1 MSDKFKAVGLPE
13 NIEIDI
19 PDKNSRRKSNSR
31 LDEIFHAFRDDALG
45 ISGAEDNNNNDS
57 NAEDAKKIDVGNG
70 QKLDVNKLLS
80 ILDTISTGAFNGT
93 LSFNVDPTTG
103 QLAMNIS
110 ENGKIST
117 DDVSKLLDI
126 ENLWAVPCKK
136 DPNLKQNFENAFG
149 KDDIPLKKF
158 DDIPLCT
165 ATSAGSDDGYLFGYM
180 SNFKVVDYQD
190 KYVLLYGEP
199 NKDIIKDKYSFGAFI
214 AMIEDPDGKFSIVLP
229 EYGNT
234 FDINTKMLYAANEPD
249 DLFDDDGNFMAL
261 DIDKIEA
268 GLNMLLYYP
277 KDVLVSPLKFGTF
290 TYQKEKLPEN
300 VKSVD
305 RIKIGVL
312 TDNGSADA
320 SLFKKDFDLDPNKT
334 VFDFYVKFSSNM
346 TAAEANAIN
355 EMFAKDATNSAI
367 FTDSELKADGDD
379 LYITFDTDSFAGL
392 LDKWLRE

>member
-19 PDKNSRRKSNSR
+19 PDKNSRRKSNSY
-31 LDEIFHAFRDDALG
+31 LDEIFHAFLDDALG
-45 ISGAEDNNNNDS
+45 ISGAEDNNSNDS
-57 NAEDAKKIDVGNG
+57 NAEDVKKIDLGNG
-70 QKLDVNKLLS
+70 QNLDVNKLLS
-80 ILDTISTGAFNGT
+80 ILETISTGSFTGS
-93 LSFNVDPTTG
+93 LSFNVDPATG
-103 QLAMNIS
+103 QLVMNIS

-126 ENLWAVPCKK
+126 ENVWAVPCKK

-165 ATSAGSDDGYLFGYM
+165 AVSGDSDDGYLLGYM
-180 SNFKVVDYQD
+180 SNFKVADYQD

-234 FDINTKMLYAANEPD
+234 FDINAKMLYAANEPD
-249 DLFDDDGNFMAL
+249 DLFDDNGNFMAL
-261 DIDKIEA
+261 DINKIEA
-268 GLNMLLYYP
+268 GLNTVLYYP

-290 TYQKEKLPEN
+290 TYQEEKLPES
-300 VKSVD
+300 VKLVD

-334 VFDFYVKFSSNM
+334 VFNFYVKFSSKM

>member
-1 MSDKFKAVGLPE
+1 MSDKFKAVGLPK

-19 PDKNSRRKSNSR
+19 PDKNRRRKSNSC
-31 LDEIFHAFRDDALG
+31 LDEIFHAFLEDALG
-45 ISGAEDNNNNDS
+45 ISGAEDNNDS
-57 NAEDAKKIDVGNG
+57 NAEDGKKIDVGNG

-80 ILDTISTGAFNGT
+80 ILETTGAV
-93 LSFNVDPTTG
+93 SFSLDPTTG
-103 QLAMNIS
+103 QLAANIPAD
-110 ENGKIST
+110 GKIST
-117 DDVSKLLDI
+117 DDVSMLLNI
-126 ENLWAVPCKK
+126 ENAWAVPCKK
-136 DPNLKQNFENAFG
+136 DPNLKQNFENTFG

-158 DDIPLCT
+158 DDIPVGT
-165 ATSAGSDDGYLFGYM
+165 VTSADSDDGYLLGYM
-180 SNFKVVDYQD
+180 TNFKVADYQD
-190 KYVLLYGEP
+190 KYILLYGEP

-234 FDINTKMLYAANEPD
+234 FDVDTKMLYTANEPD
-249 DLFDDDGNFMAL
+249 DLFDDNGNFMAV
-261 DIDKIEA
+261 DVNKIEA
-268 GLNMLLYYP
+268 GLNMVLYYP

-290 TYQKEKLPEN
+290 TYQEEKIPEN

-305 RIKIGVL
+305 RVKIGVL

-334 VFDFYVKFSSNM
+334 VFDFYIKFSSNM

>member
-19 PDKNSRRKSNSR
+19 PDKNSRRKSNSY
-31 LDEIFHAFRDDALG
+31 LDEIFHAFLDDALG
-45 ISGAEDNNNNDS
+45 ISGAEDNNSNDS
-57 NAEDAKKIDVGNG
+57 NAEDVKKIDLGNG
-70 QKLDVNKLLS
+70 QNLDVNKLLS
-80 ILDTISTGAFNGT
+80 ILETISTGSFTGS
-93 LSFNVDPTTG
+93 LSFNVDPATG
-103 QLAMNIS
+103 QLVMNIS

-126 ENLWAVPCKK
+126 ENVWAVPCKK

-149 KDDIPLKKF
+149 KDDIPLKTF

-165 ATSAGSDDGYLFGYM
+165 AVSGDSDDGYLLGYM
-180 SNFKVVDYQD
+180 SNFKVADYQD

-234 FDINTKMLYAANEPD
+234 FDINAKMLYAANEPD
-249 DLFDDDGNFMAL
+249 DLFDDNGNFMAL
-261 DIDKIEA
+261 DINKIEA
-268 GLNMLLYYP
+268 GLNTVLYYP

-290 TYQKEKLPEN
+290 TYQEEKLPES
-300 VKSVD
+300 VKLVD

-334 VFDFYVKFSSNM
+334 VFNFYVKFSSKM

>member
-13 NIEIDI
+13 NIEINI

-31 LDEIFHAFRDDALG
+31 LDEIFHPFLDDALG

-117 DDVSKLLDI
+117 DYVSKLLDI

-136 DPNLKQNFENAFG
+136 DPNLKQNFESTFG

-165 ATSAGSDDGYLFGYM
+165 ATSAGSDDGYLLGYM
-180 SNFKVVDYQD
+180 TNFKVADYQD

-214 AMIEDPDGKFSIVLP
+214 AI
-229 EYGNT
+229 
-234 FDINTKMLYAANEPD
+234 
-249 DLFDDDGNFMAL
+249 
-261 DIDKIEA
+261 
-268 GLNMLLYYP
+268 
-277 KDVLVSPLKFGTF
+277 
-290 TYQKEKLPEN
+290 
-300 VKSVD
+300 
-305 RIKIGVL
+305 
-312 TDNGSADA
+312 
-320 SLFKKDFDLDPNKT
+320 
-334 VFDFYVKFSSNM
+334 
-346 TAAEANAIN
+346 
-355 EMFAKDATNSAI
+355 
-367 FTDSELKADGDD
+367 
-379 LYITFDTDSFAGL
+379 YIII
-392 LDKWLRE
+392 

>member
-1 MSDKFKAVGLPE
+1 MNNNFKAVGLPE

-19 PDKNSRRKSNSR
+19 PDKKSRRKSNSY
-31 LDEIFHAFRDDALG
+31 LDDIFHAFLDDALG
-45 ISGAEDNNNNDS
+45 ISGAEDNNNNAP
-57 NAEDAKKIDVGNG
+57 NAEDVKKIDLGNG
-70 QKLDVNKLLS
+70 QQLDVNKLLS
-80 ILDTISTGAFNGT
+80 ILDTISTGS
-93 LSFNVDPTTG
+93 LSFDVDPATG
-103 QLAMNIS
+103 QLVMSIS

-126 ENLWAVPCKK
+126 ENVWAVPCKK

-165 ATSAGSDDGYLFGYM
+165 AVSGDSDDGYLLGYM
-180 SNFKVVDYQD
+180 SNFKVADYQD

-234 FDINTKMLYAANEPD
+234 FDINAKMLYAANEPD

-261 DIDKIEA
+261 DINKIEA
-268 GLNMLLYYP
+268 GLNAALYYP

-290 TYQKEKLPEN
+290 TYQEEKLPES
-300 VKSVD
+300 VKLVD

>member
-1 MSDKFKAVGLPE
+1 MNNNFKAVGLPE

-19 PDKNSRRKSNSR
+19 PDKKSRRKSNSY
-31 LDEIFHAFRDDALG
+31 LDDIFHAFLDDALG
-45 ISGAEDNNNNDS
+45 VSGAEDNNNNAP
-57 NAEDAKKIDVGNG
+57 NAEDVKKIDLGNG
-70 QKLDVNKLLS
+70 QQLDVNKLLS
-80 ILDTISTGAFNGT
+80 ILDTISTGS
-93 LSFNVDPTTG
+93 LSFNVDPATG
-103 QLAMNIS
+103 QLVMSIS

-126 ENLWAVPCKK
+126 ENVWAVPCKK

-165 ATSAGSDDGYLFGYM
+165 AVSGDSDDGYLLGYM
-180 SNFKVVDYQD
+180 SNFKVADYQD

-214 AMIEDPDGKFSIVLP
+214 AVIEDPDGKFSIVLP

-234 FDINTKMLYAANEPD
+234 FDINAKMLYAANEPD
-249 DLFDDDGNFMAL
+249 DLFDDNGNFMAL
-261 DIDKIEA
+261 DINKIEA
-268 GLNMLLYYP
+268 GLNTVLYYP

-290 TYQKEKLPEN
+290 TYQEEKLPES
-300 VKSVD
+300 VKLVD

>member
-1 MSDKFKAVGLPE
+1 MNNNFKAVGLPE

-19 PDKNSRRKSNSR
+19 PDKKSRRKSNSY
-31 LDEIFHAFRDDALG
+31 LDDIFHAFRDDALG
-45 ISGAEDNNNNDS
+45 ISGAEDNNNNAP
-57 NAEDAKKIDVGNG
+57 NAEDVKKIDLGNG
-70 QKLDVNKLLS
+70 QQLDVNKLLS
-80 ILDTISTGAFNGT
+80 ILDTISTGS
-93 LSFNVDPTTG
+93 LSFNVDPATG
-103 QLAMNIS
+103 QLVMSIS

-126 ENLWAVPCKK
+126 ENVWAVPCKK

-165 ATSAGSDDGYLFGYM
+165 AVSGDSDDGYLLGYM
-180 SNFKVVDYQD
+180 SNFKVADYQD

-234 FDINTKMLYAANEPD
+234 FDINAKMLYMANEPD
-249 DLFDDDGNFMAL
+249 DLFDDNGNFMAL
-261 DIDKIEA
+261 DINKIEA
-268 GLNMLLYYP
+268 GLNTLLYYP

-290 TYQKEKLPEN
+290 TYQEEKLPES
-300 VKSVD
+300 VKLVD

>member
-1 MSDKFKAVGLPE
+1 MNNNFKAVGLPE

-19 PDKNSRRKSNSR
+19 PDKKSRRKSNSY
-31 LDEIFHAFRDDALG
+31 LDDIFHAFLDDALG
-45 ISGAEDNNNNDS
+45 ISGAEDNNNNAP
-57 NAEDAKKIDVGNG
+57 NAEDVKKIDLGNG
-70 QKLDVNKLLS
+70 QQLDVNKLLS
-80 ILDTISTGAFNGT
+80 ILDTISTGS
-93 LSFNVDPTTG
+93 LSFNVDPATG
-103 QLAMNIS
+103 QLVMSIS

-126 ENLWAVPCKK
+126 ENVWAVPCKK

-165 ATSAGSDDGYLFGYM
+165 AVSGDSDDGYLLGYM
-180 SNFKVVDYQD
+180 SNFKVADYQD

-234 FDINTKMLYAANEPD
+234 FDINAKMLYAANEPD

-261 DIDKIEA
+261 DINKIEA
-268 GLNMLLYYP
+268 GLNTVLYYP

-290 TYQKEKLPEN
+290 TYQEEKLPES
-300 VKSVD
+300 VKLVD

>member
-1 MSDKFKAVGLPE
+1 MNNNFKAVGLPE

-19 PDKNSRRKSNSR
+19 PDKNSY
-31 LDEIFHAFRDDALG
+31 LDDIFHAFLDDALG
-45 ISGAEDNNNNDS
+45 ISGAEDNNNNAP
-57 NAEDAKKIDVGNG
+57 NAEDVKKIDLGNG
-70 QKLDVNKLLS
+70 QQLDVNKLLS
-80 ILDTISTGAFNGT
+80 ILDTISTGS
-93 LSFNVDPTTG
+93 LSFNVDPATG
-103 QLAMNIS
+103 QLVMSIS

-126 ENLWAVPCKK
+126 ENVWAVPCKK

-165 ATSAGSDDGYLFGYM
+165 AVSGDSDDGYLLGYM
-180 SNFKVVDYQD
+180 SNFKVADYQD

-234 FDINTKMLYAANEPD
+234 FDINAKMLYAANEPD
-249 DLFDDDGNFMAL
+249 DLFDDNGNFMAL
-261 DIDKIEA
+261 DINKIEA
-268 GLNMLLYYP
+268 GLNTVLYYP

-290 TYQKEKLPEN
+290 TYQEEKLPES
-300 VKSVD
+300 VKLVD